1 MKKLLALLAAAA
13 LTLSLAA
20 CGEPDSTGFRTLE
33 VIGQRQY
40 SLIFRLGDRI
50 APEVNAA
57 MRQLYRTG
65 ELSSASLRWL
75 GRDAIALSENSGSSG
90 EESPEPAETEVP
102 ESTEELPDRTLIVG
116 VEEEFDPMSF
126 VDNGV
131 LCGMSIDIASALGT
145 ALGWRVSY
153 QPISAAEVEAQ
164 LSSGNIDVALGFDPG
179 SVKEGSYTVGV
190 TYMSSDIVLA
200 ARRSGINS
208 VRDIRGERI
217 GTVDDPAVIA
227 AVKANEHITR
237 YASGATVYLSS
248 RRCVSAMDNGWC
260 AAIAMDE
267 IMLEYAR

>member
-1 MKKLLALLAAAA
+1 MKKLCAFLAALALV
-13 LTLSLAA
+13 LSLAA
-20 CGEPDSTGFRTLE
+20 CGESDGTGFRTLE
-33 VIGQRQY
+33 VIGQRRY

-57 MRQLYRTG
+57 MGRLSRTG

-75 GRDAIALSENSGSSG
+75 GRDAIVLSGESTG
-90 EESPEPAETEVP
+90 EESPAPEATDAPEPDSA
-102 ESTEELPDRTLIVG
+102 ELPERTLIVG
-116 VEEEFDPMSF
+116 VEEEFAPMSY
-126 VDNGV
+126 VDSGV

-179 SVKEGSYTVGV
+179 SVKEGAYTIGI

-200 ARRSGINS
+200 ARRSGVRS

>member
-1 MKKLLALLAAAA
+1 MKKLCALLAALA
-13 LTLSLAA
+13 LVLSLAA
-20 CGEPDSTGFRTLE
+20 CGESDGTGFRTLE
-33 VIGQRQY
+33 VIGQRHY

-50 APEVNAA
+50 APGVNAA
-57 MRQLYRTG
+57 MRQLSRTG

-75 GRDAIALSENSGSSG
+75 GRDAIEISG
-90 EESPEPAETEVP
+90 
-102 ESTEELPDRTLIVG
+102 ESTEEESPAPEETEAPESDGDELPERTLIVG
-116 VEEEFDPMSF
+116 VEEEFAPMSYA
-126 VDNGV
+126 DSGV

-145 ALGWRVSY
+145 ALGWRVTY

-164 LSSGNIDVALGFDPG
+164 LSSGNIDVALGFDPA

-200 ARRSGINS
+200 ARRSGVRS